1 MPIQTF
7 FLAKCRARAVA
18 VLLLAGASIGLL
30 PTVAHAESTLDKVIS
45 SKTLR
50 CGVMLDYPPLGY
62 RDANHNP
69 VGYEV
74 SYCNDMAAALGAKAE
89 IVETPSAERIPAL
102 ISNRIDVL
110 IAGTSIT
117 PQRALSVAFSQPY
130 NRNNVIV
137 LTRKDT
143 NIHSFNDLKGR
154 AVGGVTTATATM
166 ELQKAFKAWNDP
178 KGTFTGYAT
187 EAESYLALSQGK
199 IDAIFLGDAAAGALI
214 KSGRFASFVIA
225 GSAPTQPDLCGIAV
239 RKDDTD
245 FLRWVQN
252 FVWWQGVSGRYQQLY
267 NQFFAPGEAPPLSVP
282 GVQF

>member
-1 MPIQTF
+1 MLVAAAGWGLFP
-7 FLAKCRARAVA
+7 AV
-18 VLLLAGASIGLL
+18 S
-30 PTVAHAESTLDKVIS
+30 HAQSTLDKVIS
-45 SKTLR
+45 SKVLR

-62 RDANHNP
+62 RDASHNP
-69 VGYEV
+69 VGYDV
-74 SYCNDMAAALGAKAE
+74 SYCQDMAAALGAKAE

-102 ISNRIDVL
+102 VSNRIDVL

-143 NIHSFNDLKGR
+143 GIHGFNDLKGR
-154 AVGGVTTATATM
+154 SVGGVTTATATM

-178 KGTFTGYAT
+178 KGNFTGYAT

-214 KSGRFASFVIA
+214 RSGRFPSFVIA
-225 GSAPTQPDLCGIAV
+225 GTAPTQPDLCGIAV

-252 FVWWQGVSGRYQQLY
+252 FVWYQGVSGRYQQLY
-267 NQFFAPGEAPPLSVP
+267 NQFFAPGKAPPLGVP
-282 GVQF
+282 GIPF